1 MKEETNNLKTRLR
14 DGYLNA
20 MLGVIARSLCAMSKF
35 DATLQ
40 KELEGIPGNFI
51 LQMKV
56 LPDVAGMAV
65 QKNAKGQLD
74 YLGKE
79 PNASEGQKANVVIA
93 IKHPELA
100 FLVFSFQENNA
111 QAFARNRTVI
121 EGDLSMAMRMIRC
134 ISHLEVYIL
143 PKAAAE
149 KALKRYPAI
158 SLLEKTRTAAKIY
171 GHLTLDLLPGKTT

>member
-1 MKEETNNLKTRLR
+1 MKKETNTLKTKLR
-14 DGYLNA
+14 DGYLNT
-20 MLGVIARSLCAMSKF
+20 MLGVIARTLCAMSKF

-40 KELEGIPGNFI
+40 KELEGVPENFI

-56 LPDVAGMAV
+56 LPNVASMSV
-65 QKNAKGQLD
+65 QKNSKGQLD

-79 PNASEGQKANVVIA
+79 PNKGQKANVVIA

-111 QAFARNRTVI
+111 QAFARNRTII

-143 PKAAAE
+143 PKAAAK

-158 SLLEKTRTAAKIY
+158 SFLEKTRTAAKIY